1 MADRRRRRRQN
12 SNDSV
17 VESEDEGVGDE
28 DTDGRPI
35 PASSRTAGRDYY
47 QVRDNKDG
55 NKILQDCR
63 FRLWQQLP
71 PAMLEKERLA

>member
-28 DTDGRPI
+28 DADGRPI
-35 PASSRTAGRDYY
+35 PANRTAGRDYY
-47 QVRDNKDG
+47 QVRVCDE
-55 NKILQDCR
+55 
-63 FRLWQQLP
+63 LWQLY
-71 PAMLEKERLA
+71 

>member
-47 QVRDNKDG
+47 QVREKKG
-55 NKILQDCR
+55 CR
-63 FRLWQQLP
+63 
-71 PAMLEKERLA
+71 